1 MTKDTTVGDIMTRK
15 VQVAQ
20 IDDALSDVRAI
31 LMKGRFH
38 HAPIVDGNRLVG
50 IISSRDF
57 IRIHRELSATG
68 FESNIDDMID
78 AAKTIKETMKTH
90 LVTLN
95 VNESYE
101 RAIDL
106 LAEGEIH
113 SVLVVDDDGHLA
125 GIVTN
130 VDLLDFLFD

>member
-1 MTKDTTVGDIMTRK
+1 MTKDTKIAEIMTRSVK
-15 VQVAQ
+15 VAQ
-20 IDDALSDVRAI
+20 LDDDLSDVREI

-38 HAPIVDGNRLVG
+38 HVPILDGEKLVG

-68 FESNIDDMID
+68 FERDIDSMID
-78 AAKTIKETMKTH
+78 SAKSIEGIMQTD
-90 LVTLN
+90 LVTLSTN
-95 VNESYE
+95 QSVE

-106 LAEGEIH
+106 LADGEIH
-113 SVLVVDDDGHLA
+113 SVLVVDEDGKLA

-130 VDLLDFLFD
+130 VDLLEFLFA